1 MLRIAI
7 VVALLLSFGAAAG
20 PAGAQLVNGSFEPA
34 SGTGSWMVVAG
45 GSSVIPGWVTTD
57 NGVEWT
63 LGSSGGAP
71 APDGLHVVDLACYV
85 YSAGGI
91 QQTFATTPGVP
102 YTITFMLGTL
112 AASGRDGTCQIVV
125 DADAQS
131 QTFSHT
137 NVSGVIAYASK
148 NFTFIADNASATLR
162 FRCLQNAN
170 AHFAYLDAVST
181 EAVVSDTPAAWGD
194 VKALFR

>member
-1 MLRIAI
+1 MHRFVIAF
-7 VVALLLSFGAAAG
+7 VLTALLVAGAG
-20 PAGAQLVNGSFEPA
+20 PAGAQIANGSFEPA
-34 SGTGSWMVVAG
+34 SGVVSWMIVSG
-45 GSSVIPGWVTTD
+45 GSGIIPGWITTD

-63 LGSSGGAP
+63 FGSSGGAP

-102 YTITFMLGTL
+102 YTISFMLGTL

-131 QTFSHT
+131 QTFSHA
-137 NVSGVIAYASK
+137 NPSGIITYASK

-170 AHFAYLDAVST
+170 QHFAYLDAVNT
-181 EAVVSDTPAAWGD
+181 EAVVDNTPASWGN